1 MSLDGNSYKTNYTP
15 YICKPVK
22 NLGGYAE
29 VVSDM
34 EYQVALQIGYSA
46 NHIVYNGP
54 VKGPLME
61 RHILNGGI
69 LNRHRK
75 RNPCHGDGKES
86 LPVLYEGC
94 GSIYDNKR
102 NYNKV
107 MISIIYDYLRMSW
120 L

>member
-1 MSLDGNSYKTNYTP
+1 MSLDGNSYKTNYTS

-34 EYQVALQIGYSA
+34 EYQVAL
-46 NHIVYNGP
+46 
-54 VKGPLME
+54 
-61 RHILNGGI
+61 LNGGI

-75 RNPCHGDGKES
+75 RNPCHGVGKES